1 MTLVAERLEALVIA
15 RAHTAAGKLALGELV
30 APLARFAPAEL
41 MVAAWRDRLAA
52 VVAALRARG
61 VIDDA
66 HQVRDAGE
74 LARRIGAT
82 GGGGAARSWPEL
94 SDRVLPGIALGIA
107 AGEAK
112 LRARLDSRDAWAA
125 AIVGRALGLWRDGP
139 PPSLPAVCD
148 ALVWREL
155 GLPGKPKRCPPEL
168 RALFVQRRLGSE
180 AGPPERLVRVLA
192 AREVDAPRPELRALR
207 DALVRGW
214 LAGRTPGSPAL
225 ADAVAPADAGPR
237 TPADAASPGPVHAA
251 PPAPAHARSPEER
264 GDAAE
269 GRPEGREDAPVAF
282 AEAVLRAA
290 EAVVDGW
297 FGDRKVF
304 VSAVWDQ
311 LRRDPRWAGLGL
323 AGFKAELVAA
333 HRASA
338 LTLARADLVAAMDPA
353 LVAASEIAVDGASFH
368 FVVKERAP

>member
-15 RAHTAAGKLALGELV
+15 RAHTAAGALALGDLV

-41 MVAAWRDRLAA
+41 TPAAWRDRLAE
-52 VVAALRARG
+52 VVAALRAHG
-61 VIDDA
+61 VIDGA
-66 HQVRDAGE
+66 HRVGAAGE
-74 LARRIGAT
+74 LARRIGA
-82 GGGGAARSWPEL
+82 GGGAARSWPEL
-94 SDRVLPGIALGIA
+94 SDRVLPGLALGIA
-107 AGEAK
+107 AGDAK
-112 LRARLDSRDAWAA
+112 LQARLDSRDAWAA

-155 GLPGKPKRCPPEL
+155 GLAGAPKRCPPEL

-180 AGPPERLVRVLA
+180 AGPPDRLVRVLA

-214 LAGRTPGSPAL
+214 LAGRTPGSP
-225 ADAVAPADAGPR
+225 G
-237 TPADAASPGPVHAA
+237 
-251 PPAPAHARSPEER
+251 ER
-264 GDAAE
+264 GDA
-269 GRPEGREDAPVAF
+269 PVPF
-282 AEAVLRAA
+282 AAAVLRAA
-290 EAVVDGW
+290 DAVVDGW

-311 LRRDPRWAGLGL
+311 LRRDPRWARLGL
-323 AGFKAELVAA
+323 AGFKADLVAA
-333 HRASA
+333 HRAGELA
-338 LTLARADLVAAMDPA
+338 LARADLVAAMDPA